1 MNLKSL
7 MLGAMG
13 GAALVYFL
21 DPETGKR
28 RRNMARD
35 RSRATLRSSAQKGEQ
50 AARVASSQAQ
60 GVTHKVASI
69 KQQKPQPDD
78 VTLARKVE
86 SEIFRDADAPKG
98 RVNVD
103 AVNGVVTLRG
113 ELDSEDQI
121 QELEKAARKVQGVGE
136 VQNLLHTPGTPAPT
150 SA

>member
-35 RSRATLRSSAQKGEQ
+35 RSRATLRSGAQKGEQ
-50 AARVASSQAQ
+50 AARAASSQAQ

-69 KQQKPQPDD
+69 TQEKPQPDD

-103 AVNGVVTLRG
+103 AVDGVVTLRG

-121 QELEKAARKVQGVGE
+121 QELENAARKVEGVGE